1 MGVRGEFVKATPRK
15 DRKRKRPDDTSTGA
29 GPWPHPPPAGQN
41 GRSMATNA
49 ATAGHGTA
57 GPGSGIVTPGPRHL
71 TGKAAP
77 NLQQRKRQPEPETVP
92 GRSTASTG
100 CLSPRIVA
108 PRRTTRSCDPARCT
122 CPVMAQIQA
131 RVPSLSMV
139 CSEDVGSSR
148 AALCS
153 RVMEIWR
160 VAGCCSRM
168 RCCSTRSCRLTE
180 SR

>member
-15 DRKRKRPDDTSTGA
+15 DRKRKRADDASTGLDHGHA
-29 GPWPHPPPAGQN
+29 PHLHGRTGDPWPPTQA
-41 GRSMATNA
+41 S
-49 ATAGHGTA
+49 A

-122 CPVMAQIQA
+122 CSVMAQIQA